1 MRLNQQ
7 TSEGQIVD
15 EILASYDRY
24 MDTWT
29 TLRETKQDSYVDHN
43 SMPDRFR
50 NVRRTKIQ
58 KK

>member
-15 EILASYDRY
+15 EILASYDRGY

-29 TLRETKQDSYVDHN
+29 TLPETKQDSYADHN
-43 SMPDRFR
+43 SMPDQC
-50 NVRRTKIQ
+50 V
-58 KK
+58 